1 MRKQINMTKLRG
13 LLVLFL
19 ATVPTFSHSEQTLE
33 AVERFESV
41 QEARKL
47 TVEEQL
53 AEAKSDLTLDQHT
66 LFNLQTID
74 KQVFCIAQNTF
85 FEARGESF
93 KGKVAVSEVVVNRTE
108 SEEFPDDACGVIRQ
122 STIVTVKEVSEDKEI
137 EVKKKICQ
145 FSWFCMGMK
154 TIPLRDRSGNIRPDT
169 LREWRDSVAA
179 AMLVYHN
186 RIDPVAKGATHFY
199 STKIGTPGWARSKN
213 LERTGAIGGHT
224 FLRIVSR

>member
-19 ATVPTFSHSEQTLE
+19 ACVPTFSHSEQLQE
-33 AVERFESV
+33 AVASFAPV

-47 TVEEQL
+47 TVEEKL
-53 AEAKSDLTLDQHT
+53 AEAKRNLDLDQHT

-108 SEEFPDDACGVIRQ
+108 SEEFPDDPCGVIKQ
-122 STIVTVKEVSEDKEI
+122 SVVVTVTEKSDDKEI
-137 EVKKKICQ
+137 EVKKKVCQ

-154 TIPLRDRSGNIRPDT
+154 TIPLRDRAGNVRQET
-169 LREWRDSVAA
+169 LKEWRDSVAA
-179 AMLVYHN
+179 AMLVYHGH
-186 RIDPVAKGATHFY
+186 IDSVTKGATHFY
-199 STKIGTPGWARSKN
+199 STKIGTPGWARRKN
-213 LERTGAIGGHT
+213 LEHAGSIGGHT
-224 FLRIVSR
+224 FLRLVNR